1 MGWMCSWVAVQ
12 GVAKGEIL
20 EALDLVETGEQ
31 VEPGSRRRG
40 LSCLE
45 RPNGWT
51 VVFSEDFD
59 WANSKR
65 VLDLSRLGLVV
76 GCQFEDK
83 VKMTSIASAAKD
95 GVELWRVA
103 HVNDPVYRL
112 DVSGEPPAEL
122 AAIRDRCFREQDED
136 GGAKSSVDYVTEI
149 PIEVA
154 KAACGYRTDDEEAVF
169 AALESAGKVTAKA
182 STAGTAAEAPAGR
195 GLLAG
200 LLGLFGTRR

>member
-20 EALDLVETGEQ
+20 AVLDLVETGEQ

-51 VVFSEDFD
+51 VVFSEDFE
-59 WANSKR
+59 WADRKR
-65 VLDLSRLGLVV
+65 VLALSQLGLVV

-83 VKMTSIASAAKD
+83 VEMASIASAAKD

-103 HVNDPVYRL
+103 HVNDPIYRL

-122 AAIRDRCFREQDED
+122 AGIREKFFREQDED
-136 GGAKSSVDYVTEI
+136 GGDKSSVDYISDI
-149 PIEVA
+149 PLEVA
-154 KAACGYRTDDEEAVF
+154 KAACGYRADDEEALFSV
-169 AALESAGKVTAKA
+169 LEPAGKATTTASSAGAI
-182 STAGTAAEAPAGR
+182 AGTPVRR
-195 GLLAG
+195 GLLGG
-200 LLGLFGTRR
+200 LLGLFGDRR

>member
-20 EALDLVETGEQ
+20 GALDLVETGEQ
-31 VEPGSRRRG
+31 VEPGSRNAKM
-40 LSCLE
+40 SCSE

-59 WANSKR
+59 WANGKR
-65 VLDLSRLGLVV
+65 VLDLSRLGRVV

-83 VKMTSIASAAKD
+83 VEMTSIASEAKD

-112 DVSGEPPAEL
+112 DVSGEPPVEL
-122 AAIRDRCFREQDED
+122 AGIREKLFREQDED
-136 GGAKSSVDYVTEI
+136 GGEKSSVDYISDI
-149 PIEVA
+149 PLEVA
-154 KAACGYRTDDEEAVF
+154 KAVCGYRADEEEATF
-169 AALESAGKVTAKA
+169 AALKRAEKAAATASSAG
-182 STAGTAAEAPAGR
+182 AGTPVRR
-195 GLLAG
+195 GLLDG
-200 LLGLFGTRR
+200 LLSLFGNRQ

>member
-12 GVAKGEIL
+12 GVAKGDVL
-20 EALDLVETGEQ
+20 AVLDLVETGEQ

-59 WANSKR
+59 WADRKR
-65 VLDLSRLGLVV
+65 VLDLSRLGLVI

-83 VKMTSIASAAKD
+83 VEMTSIASAARD

-103 HVNDPVYRL
+103 HVNNPIYRL
-112 DVSGEPPAEL
+112 DVSGDPPVEL
-122 AAIRDRCFREQDED
+122 AAIRDRFFREQDED
-136 GGAKSSVDYVTEI
+136 GGEKSSADYVHDV
-149 PIEVA
+149 PLEVA
-154 KAACGYRTDDEEAVF
+154 KAACGYRADDEEALF
-169 AALESAGKVTAKA
+169 AALQPAGKATAKA
-182 STAGTAAEAPAGR
+182 SPAGTTAEAPVRR
-195 GLLAG
+195 GLLGG
-200 LLGLFGTRR
+200 LLGLFGGRR